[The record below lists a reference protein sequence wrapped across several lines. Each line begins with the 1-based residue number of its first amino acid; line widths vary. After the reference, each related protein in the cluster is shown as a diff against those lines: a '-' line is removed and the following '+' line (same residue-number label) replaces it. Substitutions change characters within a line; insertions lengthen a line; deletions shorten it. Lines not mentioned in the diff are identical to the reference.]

1 MANIK
6 SAKKRIRVTKTKT
19 SQNNFWKKAV
29 KSAVS
34 GLQKSIT
41 SKTDKKE
48 IETMNN
54 KLKSVVDKAAK
65 KRVIS
70 KSKAARI
77 KSKFQKAI

>member
-6 SAKKRIRVTKTKT
+6 SAKKRIKVTAAKT

-34 GLQKSIT
+34 GLQKSINAK
-41 SKTDKKE
+41 SEKNELEKL
-48 IETMNN
+48 NN

-70 KSKAARI
+70 KKKASRI
-77 KSKFQKAI
+77 KSKYQKSI